1 MTQAYNILYSTA
13 CMPSLDKSS
22 RLYKLRHSCSHA
34 LAQAV
39 LQMFPEAKL
48 GIGPPIEHGF
58 YYDFEL
64 PRTLIPED
72 LPLLE
77 EKMRKIIAEKQ
88 TFVRRDEPVEK
99 AIEFLKKAG
108 QLYKVDLCEGWKK
121 EGAKTV
127 SFYENVGADGKPRF
141 VDLCEGNHV
150 ENLGEIKTL
159 KLLHAAGA
167 YWRGDEKNP
176 MLQRIYG
183 TCFETQEELGKY
195 LFQLEEA
202 KKRDHKKLGR
212 ELDLFLISD
221 EVGGGLP
228 LFTPKG
234 FQLRRALENCLTAE
248 KEKNGYTY
256 VWTPHI
262 AKSDLYVKSGH
273 WQKYEAMYPPINFP
287 NTSEVYAL
295 KAMNCPHHFEIFLT
309 KKRSYREFPIRLAEN
324 GTVYRHE
331 KSGELNGLFR
341 CRALTID
348 DTHIFVRHDQ
358 IFSEYSNVISLIKDV
373 YKKFGFEKYYVRVS
387 VRDKK
392 HEAKYM
398 GSEKLWAQA
407 EEAIVEAAKQNNLPY
422 VMGPGEAAF
431 YGPKLDFMI
440 EDALGREWQCSTAQL
455 DFTQPENFELSYI
468 GQDGKEHRPAVMH
481 IAVVGSIERMLGILI
496 EHYAGAFP
504 FWLAP
509 VQMSILPV
517 SDNYLEYAWALYR
530 ILEKEGYRLLVDD
543 SSEKLGKKIRNA
555 ELQKIPYMLVVGE
568 KEQKE
573 ESVNVRDYATKKQET
588 ISVRDLLKKLVRT
601 KNI

>member
-1 MTQAYNILYSTA
+1 
-13 CMPSLDKSS
+13 MPNLDKSS

-39 LQMFPEAKL
+39 MQMFPEAKL
-48 GIGPPIEHGF
+48 GIGPPIEDGF

-64 PRTLIPED
+64 PRSLIPED

-77 EKMRKIIAEKQ
+77 EKMRDIIKERQ
-88 TFVRRDEPVEK
+88 TFARREEPIDK
-99 AIEFLKKAG
+99 AIEFLKQAG
-108 QLYKVDLCEGWKK
+108 QPYKMDLCEGWKK
-121 EGAKTV
+121 EGSTKV
-127 SFYENVGADGKPRF
+127 SFYENVGRDSKTKF

-150 ENLGEIKTL
+150 ENLGEIKIF
-159 KLLHAAGA
+159 KLLHTAGA

-183 TCFETQEELGKY
+183 TCFETKEELDKY
-195 LFQLEEA
+195 LFQIEEA

-234 FQLRRALENCLTAE
+234 LQLRRALEQFLTSE

-273 WQKYEAMYPPINFP
+273 WQKYDAMYPPINFP
-287 NTSEVYAL
+287 KEDDGKTGEVYAL
-295 KAMNCPHHFEIFLT
+295 KAMNCPHHFQILLS

-341 CRALTID
+341 CRSLTID

-358 IFSEYSNVISLIKDV
+358 IFSEYSNVISIIKNV
-373 YKKFGFEKYYVRVS
+373 YEKFGFSKYYVRVS
-387 VRDKK
+387 VRDEK
-392 HEAKYM
+392 HAAKYM
-398 GSEKLWAQA
+398 GSEKLWGEA
-407 EEAIVEAAKQNNLPY
+407 EAAIVEAAKQNNLPY

-440 EDALGREWQCSTAQL
+440 EDAIGREWQCSTAQL
-455 DFTQPENFELSYI
+455 DFVQPENFDLSYV
-468 GQDGKEHRPAVMH
+468 GSDGKEHRPAVMH

-496 EHYAGAFP
+496 EHYGGAFP

-509 VQMSILPV
+509 VQMTILPI
-517 SDNYLEYAWALYR
+517 SDQYLEYAWALYR
-530 ILEKEGYRLLVDD
+530 ILLKEGYRLTVDD
-543 SSEKLGKKIRNA
+543 SAEKLGKKIRNA

-573 ESVNVRDYATKKQET
+573 ESVAVRDYATKKQET
-588 ISVRDLLKKLVRT
+588 MLVKEWLTRMQAY
-601 KNI
+601 

>member
-1 MTQAYNILYSTA
+1 MH
-13 CMPSLDKSS
+13 PPDKSS
-22 RLYKLRHSCSHA
+22 RLYQLRHSCSHA

-48 GIGPPIEHGF
+48 GIGPPIENGF
-58 YYDFEL
+58 YYDFDL

-77 EKMRKIIAEKQ
+77 EKMRTIIKEKQ
-88 TFVRRDEPVEK
+88 TFVRREEPVD
-99 AIEFLKKAG
+99 AALEFLKKAG
-108 QLYKVDLCEGWKK
+108 QPYKTDLVEEWKK
-121 EGAKTV
+121 QGLKKV
-127 SFYENVGADGKPRF
+127 SFYENVDSKGAAKF

-150 ENLGEIKTL
+150 ENLGEIKAF
-159 KLLHAAGA
+159 KLLHTAGA
-167 YWRGDEKNP
+167 YWRGDEKNK

-183 TCFETQEELGKY
+183 ACFETKEELDTHLKR
-195 LFQLEEA
+195 LEEA

-228 LFTPKG
+228 LFMPKG
-234 FQLRRALENCLTAE
+234 LLVRRQLENFLVEE
-248 KEKNGYTY
+248 KEKRGYTF

-273 WQKYEAMYPPINFP
+273 WQKYEAMYPPMHFP
-287 NTSEVYAL
+287 KDEEAYVP
-295 KAMNCPHHFEIFLT
+295 KAMNCPHHFPIYLA
-309 KKRSYREFPIRLAEN
+309 KKRSYRELPIRLAEN
-324 GTVYRHE
+324 GTVYRNE

-358 IFSEYSNVISLIKDV
+358 IFSEYSNVTNLIKEV
-373 YKKFGFEKYYVRVS
+373 YKKFGFTKYHVRIS
-387 VRDKK
+387 VRDEK
-392 HEAKYM
+392 HATKYM
-398 GSEKLWAQA
+398 GSEKLWQQA
-407 EEAIVEAAKQNNLPY
+407 EEALIEAAKQNDLPY

-455 DFTQPENFELSYI
+455 DFVQPENFDLSYT

-496 EHYAGAFP
+496 EHFGGAFP
-504 FWLAP
+504 LWLAP
-509 VQMSILPV
+509 VQVRILPV
-517 SDNYLEYAWALYR
+517 SDTFLPYAHTIEE
-530 ILEKEGYRLLVDD
+530 ILKNGGYRVEVDD
-543 SSEKLGKKIRNA
+543 SAEGLGKKIRNA
-555 ELQKIPYMLVVGE
+555 ELQKIPYMAVVG
-568 KEQKE
+568 QKE
-573 ESVNVRDYATKKQET
+573 VDNQSIAVRNYQTKNQE
-588 ISVRDLLKKLVRT
+588 VLNMREFLKKLKEKMGVNSSLD
-601 KNI
+601 KPNK

>member
-1 MTQAYNILYSTA
+1 
-13 CMPSLDKSS
+13 MPDLDKSS
-22 RLYKLRHSCSHA
+22 RLYRLRHSCSHA

-48 GIGPPIEHGF
+48 GIGPPIENGF
-58 YYDFEL
+58 YYDFDL

-72 LPLLE
+72 LALLE
-77 EKMRKIIAEKQ
+77 EKMRAIFKEKQ
-88 TFVRRDEPVEK
+88 KFVRREEPVGK
-99 AIEFLKKAG
+99 AIEFLKKAD
-108 QLYKVDLCEGWKK
+108 QPYKIDLVEGWKK
-121 EGAKTV
+121 EGATTV
-127 SFYENVGADGKPRF
+127 SFYENVDPSGKAKF

-150 ENLGEIKTL
+150 DDLGEIKAF
-159 KLLHAAGA
+159 KLLHTAGA
-167 YWRGDEKNP
+167 YWRGDEKNK

-183 TCFETQEELGKY
+183 TCFETKEELDTHLK
-195 LFQLEEA
+195 QIEEA

-234 FQLRRALENCLTAE
+234 FLLRRNLENFLISE
-248 KEKNGYTY
+248 KESRGYTF

-262 AKSDLYVKSGH
+262 AKSDLYVRSGH
-273 WQKYEAMYPPINFP
+273 WQKYDAMYPPMNFK
-287 NTSEVYAL
+287 EDEEAYVM
-295 KAMNCPHHFEIFLT
+295 KAMNCPHHFQIYLS
-309 KKRSYREFPIRLAEN
+309 KKHSYREFPIRLAEN
-324 GTVYRHE
+324 GTVYRNE

-341 CRALTID
+341 CRSLTID

-358 IFSEYSNVISLIKDV
+358 IFSEYSNVVSLIKDV
-373 YKKFGFEKYYVRVS
+373 YQKFGFKKYYVRVS
-387 VRDKK
+387 VRDEK
-392 HEAKYM
+392 HAQKYM
-398 GSEKLWAQA
+398 GSEKLWKHA
-407 EEAIVEAAKQNNLPY
+407 EEALVEAAKQNGLEF

-455 DFTQPENFELSYI
+455 DFVQPENFDLSYI

-504 FWLAP
+504 LWLAP
-509 VQMSILPV
+509 VQVRILPI
-517 SDNYLEYAWALYR
+517 SDQYLEYAHTVEEALR
-530 ILEKEGYRLLVDD
+530 GEGVRVEVDD
-543 SSEKLGKKIRNA
+543 ASEGLGKKIRNA

-568 KEQKE
+568 KEFANQT
-573 ESVNVRDYATKKQET
+573 VAVRSYETKKQE
-588 ISVRDLLKKLVRT
+588 VMKVKEFLGKVK
-601 KNI
+601 